1 MLTKGTSF
9 ANYSKNLC
17 WIIAVIWLLISI
29 WTFTDGNTN
38 SVINGFLWLAGA
50 VAFAISAMFISKG
63 AESADA
69 AEDEQSAD

>member
-17 WIIAVIWLLISI
+17 WFIAVIWLLISI
-29 WTFTDGNTN
+29 WTFTGGNSN

-50 VAFAISAMFISKG
+50 VAFAISAMFISRDIEPEDEADDEQG
-63 AESADA
+63 AE
-69 AEDEQSAD
+69 